1 MQEEQQ
7 ELSDVFKVR
16 PGLTTAERD
25 QVDRVANEM
34 DAAMTAG
41 GRRRDDALRRHRL
54 DDYATRHFHADSPP
68 LQFTTDRLHQPLL
81 ARTYTVAERRAS
93 RRRTLYDYKLLTIK
107 LVNSLLL
114 FATPAARTIFQL
126 LLGFINT
133 EWARKGRHKIMAII
147 LSILKRL
154 LIFVHWK
161 ISLVNLE

>member
-133 EWARKGRHKIMAII
+133 EWARKGRHKLMAII
-147 LSILKRL
+147 LSNLNRFSFFL
-154 LIFVHWK
+154 PED
-161 ISLVNLE
+161 SLVNL